1 MMPFWTSS
9 SYDRRLQTNFDLK
22 QREQVMSSRPP
33 RYHVDRVREY
43 LRQGEGAPPPVFVGH
58 QDILDDILRTAQES
72 AGEAKFTRIIQGA
85 PGAGKSSLLA
95 EMQKRWL
102 GKDGKPRVV
111 ALSSTDLMKDP
122 RTGVGAVLDAWTMAE
137 AKWTDTLKDRL
148 KRLRG
153 VGAGPGG
160 LSVEFADSEVPG
172 TCRELAARYPP
183 AKEGCPV
190 IVAVDESQRM
200 DRGKTSPEALLLQEI
215 HDSTSGLPLVPVLA
229 GLSDTAARASEMH
242 LTRGARLHEAR
253 PLTEFQARDFMR
265 RLPVFFGL
273 DTSRHNAHLEALAG
287 LCDGWPRHLRQAG
300 EVLAR
305 ETERAKGDMH
315 HMDWPAMQERTW
327 TLRQEYY
334 RKQTSRTM
342 RRSRFLLAEILHGVP
357 VRSDETTVTDVDILN
372 HMNRIHNQHRDGEA
386 IEWTLPRNRDAE
398 WFLDHLIHQG
408 ALYED
413 GDGYIHSPIPS
424 FKAFLIGRNSGD
436 GLENDVTENSG
447 RD

>member
-1 MMPFWTSS
+1 MA
-9 SYDRRLQTNFDLK
+9 
-22 QREQVMSSRPP
+22 SRPP
-33 RYHVDRVREY
+33 RYHADRVREY
-43 LRQGEGAPPPVFVGH
+43 LDQDEGDPPPIFVGH
-58 QDILDDILRTAQES
+58 TKILEDILDITTRK
-72 AGEAKFTRIIQGA
+72 AGRAKITRIIQGA

-111 ALSSTDLMKDP
+111 ALSSTYLMKNP
-122 RTGVGAVLDAWTMAE
+122 HMGVGAVLDAWTMAE
-137 AKWTDTLKDRL
+137 AKWTDTLKERL
-148 KRLRG
+148 GRLRG
-153 VGAGPGG
+153 FGVGPGG

-172 TCRELAARYPP
+172 TFRELAARYPP

-190 IVAVDESQRM
+190 IVAVDEAQRM

-215 HDSTSGLPLVPVLA
+215 HDGTSGLPLVLVLA
-229 GLSDTAARASEMH
+229 GLSDTAARANDMH

-253 PLTEFQARDFMR
+253 PLTEFQARDFIR
-265 RLPVFFGL
+265 RLAIHFGL
-273 DTSRHNAHLEALAG
+273 DTFRHNAHLEALAD
-287 LCDGWPRHLRQAG
+287 LCDGWPRHLRHAG

-305 ETERAKGDMH
+305 RTERTDGVMD
-315 HMDWPAMQERTW
+315 HMDWPAMRNRTW

-342 RRSRFLLAEILHGVP
+342 RRSRFLLAEILHNIP
-357 VRSDETTVTDVDILN
+357 VSSDETTITDADIIDQ
-372 HMNRIHNQHRDGEA
+372 MNRIHSQHESGGA

-424 FKAFLIGRNSGD
+424 FKAFLTRKND
-436 GLENDVTENSG
+436 GNGLKHDRLEENNDLPEP
-447 RD
+447 